1 MSGSNDFYV
10 GYLPQAPDRLGRWLR
25 CVVPVL
31 LMLVAVLAVVLAT
44 RQDRFGPGV
53 FEFGVEREFTGVV
66 LELPYPT
73 LFVLHPAGSAAAVAH
88 EPLLLVAWGKH
99 GAAGFVQGMHGRPV
113 RIQGTLLHRDGRA
126 MIEVHTVEPLPP
138 EEAAGLIVPVRGGI
152 DRGEIT
158 LTGEVVDSK
167 CYLGGMK
174 PGHTK
179 PHRGCAVRCISGGVP
194 PLLLVVEPD
203 GSTRRLVLASAQG
216 EMINAEV
223 LPFVS
228 ELVEISGTV
237 RVYGDLEVLHADPSS
252 YRRVSTGG

>member
-1 MSGSNDFYV
+1 MSNSNDFYV

-25 CVVPVL
+25 RVVPAL
-31 LMLVAVLAVVLAT
+31 LAVVVILAVVLVT

-53 FEFGVEREFTGVV
+53 FEFGVEREFSGVV

-73 LFVLHPAGSAAAVAH
+73 LFVLHPAGSAAGVDH
-88 EPLLLVAWGKH
+88 EPLLLVGLGKH
-99 GAAGFVQGMHGRPV
+99 GAAELLRGMHGQTV
-113 RIQGTLLHRDGRA
+113 RIRGSLVHRDGRA
-126 MIEVHTVEPLPP
+126 VVEVHGVKTLSGEQAGSLAV
-138 EEAAGLIVPVRGGI
+138 AADGGI
-152 DRGEIT
+152 DRGEVT
-158 LTGEVVDSK
+158 LTGEIVGSK

-194 PLLLVVEPD
+194 PLLLVVAPD
-203 GSTRRLVLASAQG
+203 GSARQLLLASAQG
-216 EMINAEV
+216 EMIHTEV

-237 RVYGDLEVLHADPSS
+237 RVYGNLEVLYADPAT
-252 YRRVSTGG
+252 YRRVWTQ